1 MNYDQSGNNDYQGG
15 MNADLDNLGGGERTP
30 EIWVV
35 TKVAN
40 MVALGAVILEE
51 GLTISAVEVWM
62 TSVAT
67 SAISE

>member
-1 MNYDQSGNNDYQGG
+1 MNYDQSGDNDYQGG
-15 MNADLDNLGGGERTP
+15 MKADLDNLGGGERTP

-51 GLTISAVEVWM
+51 GLTILAVEVWM